1 MDTAGRT
8 PRHILI
14 SNIRLIGDVILA
26 TPLIS
31 ILKKAYPNATID
43 FLVGRGTGEFLERD
57 PDVRAVYY
65 VEPST
70 GRSLLERNRYLLRLF
85 RSYDLAITM
94 NASDRGALAVL
105 LSSKRWRIGMIHG
118 NDVLKDFWKR
128 LFFTRVI
135 PHIPNQHYI
144 RVCEQIAQSL
154 DLPVDRLT
162 VRVTW
167 NAEDAAFVKETL
179 HGAGVTQPFVVIH
192 PFARWEYKFW
202 SFEKFAQ
209 TSDLLVERYG
219 LTPVWTSSPNP
230 DECRTLVAAAA
241 LCTHPPVLLPGRFSL
256 NQMACLLKQ
265 AALFIGLD
273 TAVTHLAA
281 SQSTPLVTLFGP
293 TRACC
298 WSPWNNDGPV
308 SEQCPDLRGIQR
320 SGNAIV
326 IQSERDCVP
335 CTREGC
341 NDDRRPPPCL
351 LEITPEQVLD
361 AVTTLPLNTAIQ
373 PAV

>member
-1 MDTAGRT
+1 MHTAGRT

-26 TPLIS
+26 TPLIA

-57 PDVRAVYY
+57 PDVRTVHY
-65 VEPST
+65 VEPSA
-70 GRSLLERNRYLLRLF
+70 GRTLLERNRYLLTLF

-105 LSSKRWRIGMIHG
+105 LASSSQRIGMIHG

-128 LFFTRVI
+128 LLFTHVI

-154 DLPVDRLT
+154 SLPVDRLS
-162 VRVTW
+162 VQVVW
-167 NAEDAAFVKETL
+167 NDQDAALVRETL
-179 HGAGVTQPFVVIH
+179 CTAGVDKPFAVIH

-219 LTPVWTSSPNP
+219 LVPIWTASPSP
-230 DECRTLVAAAA
+230 QECQTLQEAAS
-241 LCTHPPVLLPGRFSL
+241 LCKHPPVLFAGCFNL

-265 AALFIGLD
+265 AQVFIGLD
-273 TAVTHLAA
+273 TAITHLAA
-281 SQSTPLVTLFGP
+281 SQETPLVTLFGP
-293 TRACC
+293 TRVSS
-298 WSPWNNDGPV
+298 WSPWDNKGPIAD
-308 SEQCPDLRGIQR
+308 QCPKLRGMQR

-326 IQSERDCVP
+326 LQSERDCVP
-335 CTREGC
+335 CSREGC
-341 NDDRRPPPCL
+341 NNNHLPPPCL
-351 LEITPEQVLD
+351 LEITPDQVLD
-361 AVTTLPLNTAIQ
+361 AVATLPLRLTNP